1 MMMRTK
7 WKLAVASLKMFFRE
21 REAVFWTFFLPL
33 FLIFLFGFVKFD
45 QPARLSVGLVNQAGS
60 QSQDL
65 VQALGKV
72 QSLQITRGTQDEELQ
87 ALRRGD
93 RDLVVVIP
101 ADFRLKA
108 GSRLQVYANQEKPRE
123 AQLATL
129 LVRQTADERMFGATG
144 LRGISLETE
153 QVRARNLKYL
163 DFLVPGIL
171 AMSIMQMGVFGVAF
185 VFVDLKKRGILRRL
199 RVTPINPNDFILA
212 QVFTRLLIL
221 MLQICLLVAAGI
233 AFFHFNFVGNLF
245 DLFLLGVIGAVI
257 FLAIGFALAGISK
270 NEDQVA
276 PLANLITLPMTLL
289 SGVFFNRS
297 YLPGF
302 VHTVTDIFPL
312 TYLTDGMRSV
322 AIDGMG
328 LGQILPQLAGLC
340 VWAILSCIMAVKMFR
355 WE

>member
-1 MMMRTK
+1 MMRTK

-45 QPARLSVGLVNQAGS
+45 QPTRLSVGVVNQAGT
-60 QSQDL
+60 QSEEL
-65 VQALGKV
+65 MQALGKV
-72 QSLQITRGTQDEELQ
+72 QTLQISRGTREEELQ
-87 ALRRGD
+87 ALGRGD
-93 RDLVVVIP
+93 RDLVIVLP
-101 ADFRLKA
+101 PGFGLKA
-108 GSRLQVYANQEKPRE
+108 GSKLVVYANQEKPRE
-123 AQLATL
+123 AQLAEL
-129 LVRQTADERMFGATG
+129 LVRQSADEHVFADAGM
-144 LRGISLETE
+144 RGISVETH
-153 QVRARNLKYL
+153 QIRARNLKYL

-212 QVFTRLLIL
+212 QVFTRLVIL
-221 MLQICLLVAAGI
+221 MLQICLLVAAGM
-233 AFFHFNFVGNLF
+233 AFFHFHFIGNLF
-245 DLFLLGVIGAVI
+245 SMFLLGVVGAII
-257 FLAIGFALAGISK
+257 FLAVGFALAGISK

-276 PLANLITLPMTLL
+276 PLANMITLPMTLL

-297 YLPGF
+297 HLPGF
-302 VHTVTDIFPL
+302 IHTVTDFFPL
-312 TYLTDGMRSV
+312 TYLTDAMRSV

-328 LGQILPQLAGLC
+328 LAQILPQLAGLC
-340 VWAILSCIMAVKMFR
+340 IWCVISCILAVKMFR